1 MSERLLSLLPLPPI
15 WEHKIRSV
23 SYENTKKPALVLLH
37 VCDSQ
42 YVCVYVCVRAPVALI
57 VLPRQLDW
65 KQTDKKHLKQKKR
78 GGGGD
83 AHTQQP
89 VKSEMP
95 LIFLSSASRLTR
107 RERSAPTLLL
117 QATRDRDGG
126 RKRRGDGEEKDEG
139 GKETDRASDMSFPYL
154 KSLDSLNL
162 SFLSRLWSF
171 SLSYNRPL
179 FPTSDSRRTKCIF
192 VSIRGGRVIST

>member
-1 MSERLLSLLPLPPI
+1 MRTQKTCTCVFACVILSVCMSACVHRLHLLCCRDSLTENKLTKNI
-15 WEHKIRSV
+15 WSR
-23 SYENTKKPALVLLH
+23 
-37 VCDSQ
+37 
-42 YVCVYVCVRAPVALI
+42 
-57 VLPRQLDW
+57 
-65 KQTDKKHLKQKKR
+65 KKR
-78 GGGGD
+78 KRKKN

-139 GKETDRASDMSFPYL
+139 GKETDRASDVSFSYL
-154 KSLDSLNL
+154 KSFDSLNL

-171 SLSYNRPL
+171 SLSLNRPL
-179 FPTSDSRRTKCIF
+179 FPTSDSGRTKCIF
-192 VSIRGGRVIST
+192 VTIRGGRVIST